1 MNSYQSLLGLLTHR
15 FKLVDSTDPTL
26 MSWRSVRADGW
37 ERVITIQNPSLHN
50 RRLRLVP
57 LSVVPG
63 TEQFERSSP

>member
-1 MNSYQSLLGLLTHR
+1 MGLLTHR
-15 FKLVDSTDPTL
+15 FKLVEITGPTL

-37 ERVITIQNPSLHN
+37 ERVIQIRNPSLPN